1 MKRDYSNPAAT
12 AWFFGLMENP
22 ERFPFRFTCGGTAYK
37 GLGAPLVPA
46 GSSME
51 TEGEKTV
58 CEKAFRVPGGL
69 LLTLKAVH
77 YADYGAS
84 EWTVW
89 FENEGAQ
96 DSPVLTDISSEL
108 SYEGAY
114 PTLKGILGDHVSA
127 YRPYSLN
134 LADTPAV
141 FESNSGRAT
150 HVNFPYF
157 DLEAGDGGVLLAIG
171 WAGTWKAEFSA
182 KDGKTSVRLRSVNN
196 LRSRLRPGEKIRTAL
211 FVSIPYTVRD
221 ELYAS
226 NLWRSWFVKYNLPK
240 ADGAGTPLE
249 PFSTCCLAGDTGLP
263 NSDGSISERHFTW
276 RRSLEKM
283 IAEDVK
289 VDFRWMDA
297 GWYAAPDNSSPES
310 DWWGTVGTWT
320 FDPAKWPGDT
330 FRESTDFAR
339 EHGMK
344 TLLWF
349 EPERVTDP
357 ENLEKNYGYEPRW
370 AIRRPG
376 AGSISNNIG
385 DPDCYRW
392 TLGKITDTLTKNR
405 VEMYRE
411 DNNSDPAGLWK
422 HLDALEGEDR
432 AGITE
437 CKFIDAHYRMWD
449 DIIACTTSF
458 GGCGFVDS
466 CASGG
471 GRNDLESMRRGVPL
485 LRSDA
490 DRTWT
495 SLRLS
500 MSWGFN
506 RWIPF
511 CGASTKESA
520 GQLEGGKTSDTYI
533 WRASYLPI
541 FNVSSSF
548 VMNPDQDFSPL
559 REGIRE
565 WKSIRR
571 YLLKEFYP
579 LTPWHA
585 EHERTGFAAFAYL
598 DPDTEEGVLF
608 AFRQEDCAE
617 ADLTLGFPFA
627 GSGTDWILK
636 DVDTGEEI
644 LLDGEGAKDGF
655 TLSFGAPRSSRLF
668 LFRSV
673 RQA

>member
-1 MKRDYSNPAAT
+1 MQRKYENPAAS
-12 AWFFGLMENP
+12 AWFSDVMENP
-22 ERFPFRFTCGGTAYK
+22 GRFPFRFTYGGTVFR
-37 GLGAPLVPA
+37 GFGAPLVLLDA
-46 GSSME
+46 DAQ
-51 TEGEKTV
+51 TEGEKVIYTRRYRASETLV
-58 CEKAFRVPGGL
+58 
-69 LLTLKAVH
+69 LTLRAVH

-89 FENEGAQ
+89 FENPGRE
-96 DSPVLTDISSEL
+96 DSEILTDVYSEL
-108 SYEGAY
+108 TVDGAY
-114 PTLKGILGDHVSA
+114 PTLRGILGDHVCA
-127 YRPYSLN
+127 YRPYAMN
-134 LADTPAV
+134 PADGPIIFT
-141 FESNSGRAT
+141 SNSGRAT

-157 DLEAGDGGVLLAIG
+157 NLEAGDGGLLLAIG
-171 WAGTWKAEFSA
+171 WAGTWTAEFRST
-182 KDGKTSVRLRSVNN
+182 GEKTSVLLRSVNN
-196 LRSRLRPGEKIRTAL
+196 LRTRLKPGERIRTAL
-211 FVSIPYTVRD
+211 FATVPYTIRD
-221 ELYAS
+221 EAYAT
-226 NLWRSWFVKYNLPK
+226 NCWRSWFVKYNLPK
-240 ADGAGTPLE
+240 ADGQGTPLE

-276 RRSLEKM
+276 KRSMEKM
-283 IAEDVK
+283 LEEDIR

-320 FDPAKWPGDT
+320 FDPAKWPGST

-349 EPERVTDP
+349 EPERVTNP
-357 ENLEKNYGYEPRW
+357 EALAENYGYDTRW
-370 AIRRPG
+370 AIRREG
-376 AGSISNNIG
+376 VGSVSNKIG

-392 TLGKITDTLTKNR
+392 TLGKVTDTLKKNR

-422 HLDALEGEDR
+422 HLDAMEGEDR

-437 CKFIDAHYRMWD
+437 CRFIDAHYRMWD
-449 DIIACTTSF
+449 DIIACTSSY

-500 MSWGFN
+500 MTWGFN

-520 GQLEGGKTSDTYI
+520 AQLEGGRTSDVYI

-541 FNVSSSF
+541 LNVSSSF
-548 VMNPDQDFSPL
+548 VMNPDPDFSPL

-565 WKSIRR
+565 WRSVRP
-571 YLLKEFYP
+571 YLRKEFYP

-585 EHERTGFAAFAYL
+585 EHEKTGFTAFAYY
-598 DPDTEEGVLF
+598 DPEKEEGVLI
-608 AFRQEDCAE
+608 AFRQEDCDE
-617 ADLTLGFPFA
+617 AILTTELPFE
-627 GSGTDWILK
+627 K
-636 DVDTGEEI
+636 DASWSVRDADTGEE
-644 LLDGEGAKDGF
+644 
-655 TLSFGAPRSSRLF
+655 
-668 LFRSV
+668 
-673 RQA
+673 